1 MERTHL
7 WVLLGRNGLEERWLN
22 WDIPNPPGKNA
33 RVLEAGVYAF
43 DSGRKIADVL
53 PAERDQ
59 GGVTMRSVRFEG
71 LPETFILVLCWQDS
85 LPENLSLE
93 DLV

>member
-7 WVLLGRNGLEERWLN
+7 WVLLGRSGLEERWLN
-22 WDIPNPPGKNA
+22 WDIPNPPGGTA

-71 LPETFILVLCWQDS
+71 LPETFILVLC
-85 LPENLSLE
+85 
-93 DLV
+93 